1 MVLWGS
7 TGIPLKYFFILS
19 DSSYEQCNVSRT
31 WKYIHV
37 WTFYILCLPPL
48 HGWIISLK
56 ELLGSTWTLPH
67 SEPFN
72 FNPFLIEMHRM
83 CRDFK
88 PKLFLPPCPPGG
100 WSHHIRDSR
109 LDPDWNVSPGFIECH
124 EPPWW
129 CTHQAITLQEWTQ
142 NIEALL
148 LFIPKLSSF
157 DPRSQ
162 LMGDFNTLSP
172 LLPGITMCERL

>member
-1 MVLWGS
+1 MSNVTSVGPENISMYVHFMSPSPSRVDNL
-7 TGIPLKYFFILS
+7 FIC
-19 DSSYEQCNVSRT
+19 SSFWEAPER
-31 WKYIHV
+31 
-37 WTFYILCLPPL
+37 
-48 HGWIISLK
+48 
-56 ELLGSTWTLPH
+56 

-72 FNPFLIEMHRM
+72 FNPFLIKMHWIFRG
-83 CRDFK
+83 CN

-124 EPPWW
+124 EAPWW
-129 CTHQAITLQEWTQ
+129 CTHCTITLQEWTQ
-142 NIEALL
+142 NIETL
-148 LFIPKLSSF
+148 LFILRWASLILRPE
-157 DPRSQ
+157 

>member
-1 MVLWGS
+1 MNILHFMSPSPSRVNNLLEGTIGQHLNASTLWAFQLQS
-7 TGIPLKYFFILS
+7 ILDRDAS
-19 DSSYEQCNVSRT
+19 
-31 WKYIHV
+31 K
-37 WTFYILCLPPL
+37 
-48 HGWIISLK
+48 
-56 ELLGSTWTLPH
+56 
-67 SEPFN
+67 
-72 FNPFLIEMHRM
+72 M
-83 CRDFK
+83 CRGYK

-148 LFIPKLSSF
+148 FIPKLSSF